1 MDIKPTK
8 ELLYAMA
15 VVIVTI
21 VYFAFTM
28 APTAKTTKVIEPTK
42 TTKINP
48 LPKKLKCFRIR
59 GIPIETTKK
68 SLEEELMRCLPTYG
82 SDCSITL
89 ARSSST
95 RLMATLNSFETP
107 TLPYTIDHD
116 FLGVTPL
123 FEGDESFVDSIVF
136 VPGLGSHPI
145 GSFKAKHKDYV
156 WIRDSLPT
164 DISSARILAYGYD
177 TSILDRNA
185 KQSISDLAKAFLSS
199 VIAFRSATK
208 ASQRPLIF
216 VAHSL
221 GGLLVKEALYI
232 AMISGKNP
240 DNVDFFKS
248 SYGLMF
254 FGVPNLGLNNKALM
268 QIVAGGLNEQMIKD
282 LQVADEDHEP
292 TQFLSTIKQNFKQ
305 CCKRGQF
312 QIRSYYEQKETQ
324 MVRKL
329 DNGSLVKDGPLCFM
343 VSKSSA
349 CQIGIDDNFCYE
361 EGLPRDHS
369 DLVKFSDQSDVDYI
383 KVLHTLKGLVDRAPN
398 VIEARFASIKK
409 LSSAEKRHWDDLNMP
424 PYGNFKETKKVR
436 TAVEGTLQWL
446 VTDQPLEFQDHSER
460 LQKSDF
466 IEWRDS
472 NQSCVLLITGTPGQ
486 GKSVLS
492 NFVIDHLQEQQK
504 PQNKIIYYFCNI
516 KNDKRYWTASFILRS
531 FIVQL
536 CEDRR
541 LYQKLPNRFQDKDEK
556 EFFTDSL
563 DNLWRVF
570 LDLIST
576 DIYNRI
582 YCIIDGLDVYD
593 TEMKSLLEYLNEGLK
608 TIRIGEPFLK
618 LLCTSRPEEFV
629 MDIGFSPSKT
639 LCASED
645 DLTIFIESEL
655 CSFRTKFTDDMKEY
669 ILKAAKE
676 KAGTTFLWIS
686 ILLREVQGLRLPS
699 RKDVEKKMKQL
710 PLEINDLYKSLLQKV
725 LGSPKDIA
733 ILTWITYAARPLS
746 FKELEVALAI
756 GMTENATSWKDCKE
770 EKIVLNAE
778 VIQTTLGSL
787 IDVIGPNPFLI
798 HQTLRDFLK
807 SSGILEKAEILNQF
821 ERPGMLLANTCISYL
836 NFDDIAEAKRLKMLD
851 EMSLHSYAAEFWYE
865 HIDTLNE
872 AQNNFEQLKCLSSA
886 KGQAIW
892 LPSNTRYSWRYGK
905 IPVSIWTLAIIINK
919 EWFARLLTNTIP
931 SRITEELGDHYILPA
946 AESSIN
952 VFRELLNGLYS
963 ARVSI
968 TKEVIEAAA
977 RNNESGEEVLE
988 LLFEERGAEVM
999 ITEEV
1004 VKAAAGNR
1012 RSGKEVMMLLLEKRR
1027 AEVMI
1032 TEEVVKAAAEDMR
1045 NGKEVMMLLLEKRG
1059 AEVAITKEV
1068 VELIIGRFDKEVMM
1082 LLLEKRGAEVMITE
1096 EVVKA
1101 AAGNWRSGKE
1111 VMMLLLEKRGAEVM
1125 ITEEVV
1131 KAAVGNEESGE
1142 EILMLL
1148 FEKRKA
1154 EVMIT
1159 EEVVKAAAGNGVSGK
1174 RVMMLLLEEQG
1185 AEVMITEEIVKAAA
1199 ENRNNGKEIM
1209 KLLFEKRGAEVM
1221 ITEEV
1226 MKAAAGNW
1234 HGKEMMM
1241 LLLEKRGAEVMITEE
1256 VVKAAAGNWHGKEMM
1271 MLLLEKQGAE
1281 VMITEEVV
1289 KAAVGNW
1296 RSGKEVMMLLLE
1308 KRGAEVAITKEVVEL
1323 IIGRF
1328 DKEVMMLL
1336 LEKRGAEVMITEEV
1350 VKAAAVNISSG
1361 KEIMMLLLEK
1371 RGAEVMITEEVVKA
1385 VAGNWYEKEVMMLL
1399 LEKRGAEVM
1408 ITEEVMKAAAGNWF
1422 GKEVMMLLLEKQGA
1436 EVMITEE
1443 VVKAA
1448 VGNWRSGKE
1457 MIMLLL
1463 EKRGVEVMITE
1474 EVMKVAVGNERSGEE
1489 ILMLLFEERGA
1500 EIMITEEVVKAAVG
1514 NEESGE
1520 EIMMLLFEK
1529 RGAEVMITEE
1539 VVKTI
1544 AGNKKSGKEVMM
1556 LLLEKRGAEVVITE
1570 EVVELIADR
1579 FDEKVITL
1587 LFEKQKADIAITKE
1601 VIKAAATN
1609 G

>member
-59 GIPIETTKK
+59 GLPIETTKK

-95 RLMATLNSFETP
+95 RLMATLNSFEP
-107 TLPYTIDHD
+107 PNLPYTIDHD

-123 FEGDESFVDSIVF
+123 FEGDEPFVDIVF
-136 VPGLGSHPI
+136 VPGLGSHSI
-145 GSFKAKHKDYV
+145 GSFKAKHKDHV

-409 LSSAEKRHWDDLNMP
+409 LSSAEKRHWDDLNIP

-446 VTDQPLEFQDHSER
+446 VTDQPLEFQDHPER

-892 LPSNTRYSWRYGK
+892 LPSNTRYSSRYGE

-977 RNNESGEEVLE
+977 RNNESGEEMLE

-1004 VKAAAGNR
+1004 VKAAAGNW
-1012 RSGKEVMMLLLEKRR
+1012 RSGKEIMRFLFEERG

-1032 TEEVVKAAAEDMR
+1032 TEKVMKAVAG
-1045 NGKEVMMLLLEKRG
+1045 NGGSGKEVMKLLLEKRG
-1059 AEVAITKEV
+1059 AEVVITKEV
-1068 VELIIGRFDKEVMM
+1068 VKAAAGNWYGKEIMM
-1082 LLLEKRGAEVMITE
+1082 LLLEERGAEVVITE

-1101 AAGNWRSGKE
+1101 AAGNWY
-1111 VMMLLLEKRGAEVM
+1111 
-1125 ITEEVV
+1125 
-1131 KAAVGNEESGE
+1131 
-1142 EILMLL
+1142 
-1148 FEKRKA
+1148 
-1154 EVMIT
+1154 
-1159 EEVVKAAAGNGVSGK
+1159 
-1174 RVMMLLLEEQG
+1174 
-1185 AEVMITEEIVKAAA
+1185 
-1199 ENRNNGKEIM
+1199 
-1209 KLLFEKRGAEVM
+1209 
-1221 ITEEV
+1221 
-1226 MKAAAGNW
+1226 
-1234 HGKEMMM
+1234 
-1241 LLLEKRGAEVMITEE
+1241 
-1256 VVKAAAGNWHGKEMM
+1256 
-1271 MLLLEKQGAE
+1271 
-1281 VMITEEVV
+1281 
-1289 KAAVGNW
+1289 
-1296 RSGKEVMMLLLE
+1296 
-1308 KRGAEVAITKEVVEL
+1308 
-1323 IIGRF
+1323 
-1328 DKEVMMLL
+1328 
-1336 LEKRGAEVMITEEV
+1336 
-1350 VKAAAVNISSG
+1350 G

-1371 RGAEVMITEEVVKA
+1371 RGAEVMITEEVVELII
-1385 VAGNWYEKEVMMLL
+1385 GRFDKEVMMLL
-1399 LEKRGAEVM
+1399 LEERGAEVV
-1408 ITEEVMKAAAGNWF
+1408 ITEEVVKAAIGNGDS
-1422 GKEVMMLLLEKQGA
+1422 GKEVMMLLFEERGA

-1448 VGNWRSGKE
+1448 VGNRDSGKE
-1457 MIMLLL
+1457 VMMLLL
-1463 EKRGVEVMITE
+1463 EERGAEVVITEEVVKAAVGNWYGKEMMMLLLEERGAEVVITEEVVKAAAGNWYGKEMMMLLLEERGAEVMITE
-1474 EVMKVAVGNERSGEE
+1474 EVVKAVVGNWRSGKEVM
-1489 ILMLLFEERGA
+1489 MLLLEERGA
-1500 EIMITEEVVKAAVG
+1500 EVMITEEVVKAAVG
-1514 NEESGE
+1514 NGDNGKEV
-1520 EIMMLLFEK
+1520 MMLLLEE
-1529 RGAEVMITEE
+1529 RGAEVVITEE
-1539 VVKTI
+1539 VVK
-1544 AGNKKSGKEVMM
+1544 AAVGNWYGKEMMM
-1556 LLLEKRGAEVVITE
+1556 LLLEKRGAEVMITKEVVKAAAGNWRSGKEVMMLLLEERGAEVMITE

-1579 FDEKVITL
+1579 FDEEVITL
-1587 LFEKQKADIAITKE
+1587 LLEKQEADIAITKE